1 MNVVS
6 ADTKLA
12 YSIDEFASASG
23 LGRTRLY
30 DAIAAGQ
37 LRARKFGKRTVIL
50 VDDGRAFL
58 MNLPQLPAA

>member
-1 MNVVS
+1 MNVAS

-12 YSIDEFASASG
+12 YSIADFVSASR

-30 DAIAAGQ
+30 GAIAAGQ

-58 MNLPQLPAA
+58 MNLPQLSAA

>member
-6 ADTKLA
+6 ADKKLA
-12 YSIDEFASASG
+12 YSIEEFASASG

-30 DAIAAGQ
+30 DAIADGQ

-58 MNLPQLPAA
+58 MNLPQLTAA

>member
-1 MNVVS
+1 MNVLS
-6 ADTKLA
+6 PDTKLA
-12 YSIDEFASASG
+12 YSIEEFASASG

-58 MNLPQLPAA
+58 MNLPQLAAA